1 MGLLEV
7 DSISRSF
14 GGVQAVQD
22 FSMVQEEKQI
32 SGIIGPNGAG
42 KTTTFNLISGV
53 QKLDEGSITFLG
65 EDITDDTAYRRT
77 RKGLSRTFQNIRL
90 FNNLSVLDNL
100 KVAYGFK
107 TRYNFWQQLLGT
119 PAVHKI
125 EKELDELANQYLID
139 FNLEKFRDYK
149 PDNLSYG
156 LRRKLELA
164 RALIVNP
171 RLILLDEP
179 AAGLNP
185 QEIHML
191 IDSISEIQQERELS
205 IILVEHHMELVMN
218 ICDRIHVLDFGKKI
232 AEGTPDEIRNND
244 QVRNAY
250 LGDEV

>member
-119 PAVHKI
+119 PAVHRI

>member
-1 MGLLEV
+1 MRLLEV

-14 GGVQAVQD
+14 GGVQAVQS
-22 FSMVQEEKQI
+22 FSMIQDDKQI

-53 QKLDEGSITFLG
+53 QKLDEGNITFLG
-65 EDITDDTAYRRT
+65 DDITDDAAFIRT

-107 TRYNFWQQLLGT
+107 TKYNFWKQMLGT
-119 PAVHKI
+119 PTVRRI
-125 EKELDELANQYLID
+125 EKEIDELANQYLTD
-139 FNLEKFRDYK
+139 FSLENYKDYK

-164 RALIVNP
+164 RALIVDP
-171 RLILLDEP
+171 KLILLDEP

-191 IDSISEIQQERELS
+191 IDLISVIQQERELS

-232 AEGTPDEIRNND
+232 AEGTPEEIRNND
-244 QVRNAY
+244 KVRQAY